1 MSGLTLH
8 AKLQYK
14 VCEVKYMGN
23 IMSESGLKCDVENVR
38 AITHLSS
45 PQIKEELQRF
55 LGRVNYFS
63 QLIPNNSEITAAM
76 LSLLRKD
83 AAWFWSHLH
92 NQAVERLKQVFSK
105 QPVLKFHDHTK
116 QLQVDVSKAGLGA
129 CALQNGHAIAH
140 TSRSLTQAEEHF
152 SQIEKELLAVVFGC
166 ERCNYYVYGQ
176 SVVVESDHKVFVPI
190 T

>member
-23 IMSESGLKCDVENVR
+23 IMSESGLKRDVENVC
-38 AITHLSS
+38 AITHLSL

-83 AAWFWSHLH
+83 AAWF
-92 NQAVERLKQVFSK
+92 
-105 QPVLKFHDHTK
+105 
-116 QLQVDVSKAGLGA
+116 
-129 CALQNGHAIAH
+129 
-140 TSRSLTQAEEHF
+140 
-152 SQIEKELLAVVFGC
+152 
-166 ERCNYYVYGQ
+166 
-176 SVVVESDHKVFVPI
+176 
-190 T
+190 